1 MVAAAPE
8 CDVIVDEEFRRLI
21 PPLTEEERL
30 GLEENLL
37 RDGCLDPLV
46 VWAEHRVLLDGHN
59 RKEICDRYGIDYAV
73 RELSL
78 PDRDAAADWID
89 AHQLGRRN
97 LTPAQMSLM
106 RGRRYNRAKGQHG
119 GDRRSGVSRAQSD
132 PLKTADRLAQEHGV
146 SPPTIKRDGQYA
158 EAVDRLGVQQ
168 EAASGKVT
176 ASRQDVV
183 EAARSL
189 GDAPTPEQ
197 VQRAKEAV
205 TRPHV
210 ARNAGDNEWYTP
222 AEYVDRARRVMGG
235 IDLDPASSPAANE
248 VVRAPRIF
256 TAEDDGLAQ
265 RWSGRVFMNPPY
277 AQPLVQQFVEKLLA
291 HHRAGDVPQAI
302 VLVNNATETRW
313 FQALLGAASAVCF
326 PAGRVRFWHP
336 EKTSAPLQ
344 GQAVLYCGGNAD
356 AFAGEFRELGRVC
369 HVAR

>member
-1 MVAAAPE
+1 MVMVAPE
-8 CDVIVDEEFRRLI
+8 CDVIVDEGFRRLV

-59 RKEICDRYGIDYAV
+59 RKEICDRYGIDYTV
-73 RELSL
+73 RELNL
-78 PDRDAAADWID
+78 AGRDDAKRWIIE
-89 AHQLGRRN
+89 HQFGRRN
-97 LTPAQMSLM
+97 LTPYQRAELALELKPLIAAQAKENERLGGAAG
-106 RGRRYNRAKGQHG
+106 GRSRSKGSEKSPNPSVDTRAVIAKVA
-119 GDRRSGVSRAQSD
+119 GVSDNTIAKAEYLRERADEATQEKLRRGETSIHAAYTQ
-132 PLKTADRLAQEHGV
+132 LKQ
-146 SPPTIKRDGQYA
+146 
-158 EAVDRLGVQQ
+158 
-168 EAASGKVT
+168 
-176 ASRQDVV
+176 
-183 EAARSL
+183 
-189 GDAPTPEQ
+189 
-197 VQRAKEAV
+197 
-205 TRPHV
+205 PHV
-210 ARNAGDNEWYTP
+210 AHNAGDNEWYTP

-248 VVRAPRIF
+248 VVRAQRIF
-256 TAEDDGLAQ
+256 TADDDGLAR

-277 AQPLVQQFVEKLLA
+277 AQPLVQQFAEKLIE
-291 HHRAGDVPQAI
+291 HHRAGDVPQAV

-313 FQALLGAASAVCF
+313 FQALLGVASAVCF

-344 GQAVLYCGGNAD
+344 GQAVLYCGHNVD